1 MHISWNIF
9 LVTTSG
15 EVMREYV
22 CVRARVCACVHASQG
37 QTFVVVV
44 SQRLSALFVET
55 AFLIGLGF
63 TYWLGEASC
72 PVNSWDLP
80 VSASAG
86 PRSQLCAT
94 NTLLFKTWVLGTEFR
109 HFALVSNT
117 LPTECSLKLPRNG
130 SFLKKKK
137 VVFSLI

>member
-15 EVMREYV
+15 EVVREYV
-22 CVRARVCACVHASQG
+22 CVRAHVRACMHASQG

-72 PVNSWDLP
+72 PVNS
-80 VSASAG
+80 
-86 PRSQLCAT
+86 
-94 NTLLFKTWVLGTEFR
+94 
-109 HFALVSNT
+109 
-117 LPTECSLKLPRNG
+117 
-130 SFLKKKK
+130 
-137 VVFSLI
+137 